1 MAYIPDGIRVP
12 THEAALSRGWGLG
25 ADEDGN
31 RTRER
36 EWGKKIERRMEEERV
51 DCYIK
56 DKGANLVGALCVLQG
71 VREDR
76 QPFSELGKETN
87 SSYHYSPSPRW
98 QTQEALVDGPH
109 RCQLQ

>member
-12 THEAALSRGWGLG
+12 THEAASSRGWGLG

-71 VREDR
+71 TREDGVL
-76 QPFSELGKETN
+76 PMGPEHDVKGAKTN
-87 SSYHYSPSPRW
+87 G
-98 QTQEALVDGPH
+98 AL
-109 RCQLQ
+109 